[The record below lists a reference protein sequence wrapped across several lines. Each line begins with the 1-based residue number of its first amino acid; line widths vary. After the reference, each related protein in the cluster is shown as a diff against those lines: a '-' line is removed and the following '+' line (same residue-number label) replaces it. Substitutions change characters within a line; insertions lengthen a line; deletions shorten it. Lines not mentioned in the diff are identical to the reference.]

1 MKQQTFLKGA
11 VILTIAG
18 FLNRILGFFLRVVMV
33 HYLGDEGVG
42 LYSMIYPVYITL
54 ILLST
59 VGFPVAIAKLVSE
72 KNAQKDVRA
81 VMRILKTSIIFLLG
95 TSLTMTIILVCSAR
109 WIAINLLSDIRTY
122 RLLLAI
128 APSLVFVTMA
138 SVFRSYFQGL
148 KTMTPTAVSQTI
160 EQLIRIVASVFF
172 ITFLTQRGIQYGA
185 TGAALG
191 ITMGEFSGIATLLV
205 IFVIHR
211 IIRNGND
218 LLSIDIQQA
227 PQTTYSFPQAFKDL
241 FKLGLP
247 ITIGRLVIS
256 LMYTIDAILIPS
268 QLQRGGLTIAEAT
281 SQFGQLTGIALQ
293 IIFLP
298 TIISTA
304 LTTSLVPS
312 IADALAR
319 NQLQKIRDK
328 YHEVLRITFYIGFP
342 ASLFF
347 IFRGSQ
353 ICILLFDFPEAGI
366 LLTLLGLG
374 AISTYFIHVAGGVL
388 NGLGKPHLA
397 VKNLIIGASFK
408 LGFLLTLV
416 SHPLFGIKGAAL
428 SLAIGWIVS
437 SIADFISI
445 GRIIGFGMNFYHLL
459 IKPLAGCVLIYL
471 LLPLMDSLAIFLG
484 LTPKLVTLFT
494 LIISAI
500 VYLIWMIIIKGI
512 SKEDLKKFKQ

>member
-54 ILLST
+54 VLLST

-72 KNAQKDVRA
+72 KNAQKDVKG
-81 VMRILKTSIIFLLG
+81 VMKLLKTAIFFLLG
-95 TSLTMTIILVCSAR
+95 TSLTITVILIFSSK
-109 WIAINLLSDIRTY
+109 WIAINLLSDIRTH

-128 APSLVFVTMA
+128 APSLVFVTIA

-160 EQLIRIVASVFF
+160 EQLIRIAASVFF
-172 ITFLTQRGIQYGA
+172 IIFLTKRGLQYGA

-191 ITMGEFSGIATLLV
+191 ITMGEFSGMCTLLL

-211 IIRNGND
+211 VIRNGSD
-218 LLSIDIQQA
+218 LLSIDLERA
-227 PQTTYSFPQAFKDL
+227 PESNYSFRQAFKDL
-241 FKLGLP
+241 FKMGLP

-268 QLQRGGLTIAEAT
+268 QLQRGGLSIAEAT

-298 TIISTA
+298 TIISSA

-319 NQLQKIRDK
+319 NQQEKIREK

-353 ICILLFDFPEAGI
+353 ICNLLFNFPEAGI
-366 LLTLLGLG
+366 LLAILGLG
-374 AISTYFIHVAGGVL
+374 AISTYFIHVASGVL

-397 VKNLIIGASFK
+397 VKNMIIGASCK
-408 LGFLLTLV
+408 LGLLLTLV
-416 SHPLFGIKGAAL
+416 NHPVFGIKGAAIG
-428 SLAIGWIVS
+428 LAIGWIIS

-445 GRIIGFGMNFYHLL
+445 GRIIGFSMNLYHL
-459 IKPLAGCVLIYL
+459 IVKPLAGCLIIYG
-471 LLPLMDSLAIFLG
+471 LLPLIDSFALFIG
-484 LTPKLVTLFT
+484 LTPKLIILFT
-494 LIISAI
+494 LIVSAI
-500 VYLIWMIIIKGI
+500 LYLIWMILIKGI
-512 SKEDLKKFKQ
+512 SKADLKKFKQ